1 MKISHKVVSTTQ
13 VKSLQEQFALI
24 EEALKTILNFIT
36 VSVY

>member
-24 EEALKTILNFIT
+24 EETLYTILYYLT
-36 VSVY
+36 VPVY